1 MIGFSKVKWNR
12 AKRPLGGPIT
22 VLKIS
27 PALKVMRFLGCFKQ
41 PNINKASEDCQ
52 PPRILVWGRA
62 ERNVAGNKGRAGVLW
77 DIRGAKALDTGG
89 LVHGLVITV
98 T

>member
-1 MIGFSKVKWNR
+1 MEQGKKASWRTHYGFKNLTSLEGNEV
-12 AKRPLGGPIT
+12 
-22 VLKIS
+22 
-27 PALKVMRFLGCFKQ
+27 LGCFKQ

>member
-12 AKRPLGGPIT
+12 GKRFLGVSIRA
-22 VLKIS
+22 LKTS
-27 PALKVMRFLGCFKQ
+27 PALRVMRFLGCFKQ

-62 ERNVAGNKGRAGVLW
+62 ERNVAGNKGQAGVLW
-77 DIRGAKALDTGG
+77 DVRDAYPPDTGG
-89 LVHGLVITV
+89 LTS
-98 T
+98 